1 MSIDSDGGG
10 TMYGYCSSVLFCTHM
25 LLDRCILGSVLGRW
39 IYPLGG
45 IILRIVW
52 DLQVI
57 ENGSLVLG

>member
-1 MSIDSDGGG
+1 
-10 TMYGYCSSVLFCTHM
+10 MYGYCSSVLFCTHM